1 MYEFDPSRLDLARE
15 FKAKPFGAHSPD
27 LQYLL
32 NLMRS
37 REVAG
42 RYVLV
47 MTRPHAQWT
56 LARLSDGNH
65 GPPVLSNTTFDNL
78 EAAEWEVFKL
88 RWEALAGRPLM
99 LEDDR

>member
-15 FKAKPFGAHSPD
+15 FKARPFGAHSPD

-37 REVAG
+37 RETAG

-56 LARLSDGNH
+56 LARLTDGNH
-65 GPPVLSNTTFDNL
+65 GPPVLTNTTFDSL
-78 EAAEWEVFKL
+78 EAAEWSVFKL
-88 RWEALAGRPLM
+88 RWEALAGASLAV
-99 LEDDR
+99 D